1 VHHFFKFSTQQ
12 SRGFVILALLSMF
25 LVFLSQ
31 MHHHQYIEQSAIDYV
46 DTVRVSNF
54 ALQKSS
60 SQQFKNPKHNAI
72 HYFKFNPNTISL
84 EQWTL
89 LGIKKYTGIR
99 IKKYLDKGGEFKV
112 KSDFSKI
119 YGISAKDFSLLK
131 PYILLPDTLVKPIF
145 NHHYPSKQVSL
156 PEIQDLN
163 RMEVE
168 SLDKFQGIGEV
179 LATRI
184 VKYRNKLG
192 GYFELSQLLEVY
204 GLSEEVYLKMT
215 PLLKVDQSNLIKI
228 DINHVSIKDLGSHPY
243 IGYKN
248 AKLIVNYR
256 LQHGDFHAFGDVL
269 LIKELDLKNLSK
281 AAPYFSFEY
290 NN

>member
-1 VHHFFKFSTQQ
+1 MHHFFKFSTQQ
-12 SRGFVILALLSMF
+12 SRGFVILVLLSLF
-25 LVFLSQ
+25 LVLLSQ
-31 MHHHQYIEQSAIDYV
+31 MHHHQYMEQPDFEYM
-46 DTVRVSNF
+46 DTTRVSTF

-60 SQQFKNPKHNAI
+60 SQQFKNPKNNAI

-84 EQWTL
+84 AQWTL

-99 IKKYLDKGGEFKV
+99 IKKYLDKGGKFKV
-112 KSDFSKI
+112 KSDLSKI

-131 PYILLPDTLVKPIF
+131 PYILLPDTLVKPVF
-145 NHHYPSKQVSL
+145 KQQYPSKQVFL

-179 LATRI
+179 LAARI

-204 GLSEEVYLKMT
+204 GLSEEVYLKMM
-215 PLLKVDQSNLIKI
+215 PLLKVDLSNLIKI
-228 DINHVSIKDLGSHPY
+228 DINHISIKDLGSHPY
-243 IGYKN
+243 VGYKN

-256 LQHGDFHAFGDVL
+256 LQHGDFHSLDDVL
-269 LIKELDLKNLSK
+269 FIKELDHKNLSK